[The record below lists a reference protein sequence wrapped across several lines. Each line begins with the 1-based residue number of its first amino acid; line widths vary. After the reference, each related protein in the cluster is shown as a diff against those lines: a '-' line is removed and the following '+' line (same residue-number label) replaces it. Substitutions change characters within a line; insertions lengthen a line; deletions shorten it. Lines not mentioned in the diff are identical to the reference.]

1 MLLVSYLPLPKTLA
15 NTSFNCVQGVCCL
28 GKQDFEELRR
38 EEMDKFNELYIE
50 WKGLDNA
57 EKDSSYKKI
66 PKFFRKVFI
75 YLLIRI
81 SFLRMVGL
89 CLSYESEFLLYE
101 MLFAASSGGQ
111 LFASEITR
119 RVSVRHFMVLL

>member
-1 MLLVSYLPLPKTLA
+1 VLLVSNLPLPKTRSLA
-15 NTSFNCVQGVCCL
+15 NTGFNCVQNELCRL

-66 PKFFRKVFI
+66 PKFFRKVLI
-75 YLLIRI
+75 YLIIRI
-81 SFLRMVGL
+81 TFLRLVGL
-89 CLSYESEFLLYE
+89 Y
-101 MLFAASSGGQ
+101 
-111 LFASEITR
+111 
-119 RVSVRHFMVLL
+119 